1 MYKHFDIDKMKP
13 TFHDN
18 EYTALLKRTCKC
30 GHVVT
35 IYTRHRREICSHC
48 GRFVYLTPKDE
59 FMHKMK
65 RKVGI

>member
-1 MYKHFDIDKMKP
+1 MYKYFDIDKTKP
-13 TFHDN
+13 MLHDN

-59 FMHKMK
+59 FLHQMK
-65 RKVGI
+65 RKVGL